1 LEIVVKILSL
11 VFPATL
17 HDTET
22 APLVWAAKEAG
33 S

>member
-11 VFPATL
+11 LFPATL

-22 APLVWAAKEAG
+22 VAFGTAKAG

>member
-22 APLVWAAKEAG
+22 APLVRAAKAG